1 MLATMSYRILIVEDD
16 PAISRG
22 VEMNLQLEGFETLT
36 ASDGRRALE
45 LLGERLDLVILDI
58 MLPHVNGF
66 EIVERL
72 RRRKDDVPI
81 ILLSAKADEEDIV
94 RGLDLG
100 ADDYVTKPFRLSE
113 LLARV
118 KAHLR
123 RRPTSTEARFN
134 DVIVDFDQREA
145 RRGDAP
151 VDLTPKEFDLL
162 EFMWE
167 KEGRALTRDT
177 ILQAVWGHG
186 YFGTDRTV
194 DNFIN
199 RLRRKLDNGDA
210 PAHFITVRGVGYR
223 FVGDS

>member
-1 MLATMSYRILIVEDD
+1 MSYRILVVEDD
-16 PAISRG
+16 PAICRG
-22 VEMNLQLEGFETLT
+22 VEMNLQLEGFETLV
-36 ASDGRRALE
+36 AVDGRQALE

-100 ADDYVTKPFRLSE
+100 ADDYVTKPFRLAE

-123 RRPTSTEARFN
+123 RRPSSTEARFG
-134 DVIVDFDQREA
+134 DVVIDFDERKAVRDGEL
-145 RRGDAP
+145 
-151 VDLTPKEFDLL
+151 VELTPKELDLL

-177 ILQAVWGHG
+177 ILQSVWGNG
-186 YFGTDRTV
+186 YFGTDRT
-194 DNFIN
+194 
-199 RLRRKLDNGDA
+199 
-210 PAHFITVRGVGYR
+210 
-223 FVGDS
+223 

>member
-1 MLATMSYRILIVEDD
+1 MSYRILVVEDD
-16 PAISRG
+16 PAICRG
-22 VEMNLQLEGFETLT
+22 VEMNLQLEGFETLV
-36 ASDGRRALE
+36 AVDGRQALE

-100 ADDYVTKPFRLSE
+100 ADDYVTKPFRLAE

-123 RRPTSTEARFN
+123 RRPSSTEARFG
-134 DVIVDFDQREA
+134 DVVIDFDERKAVRDGEL
-145 RRGDAP
+145 
-151 VDLTPKEFDLL
+151 VELTPKELDLL

-177 ILQAVWGHG
+177 ILQAVWGNG

-199 RLRRKLDNGDA
+199 RLRRKLDT
-210 PAHFITVRGVGYR
+210 PAEPRHFVTVRGVGYR
-223 FVGDS
+223 FVSEGE